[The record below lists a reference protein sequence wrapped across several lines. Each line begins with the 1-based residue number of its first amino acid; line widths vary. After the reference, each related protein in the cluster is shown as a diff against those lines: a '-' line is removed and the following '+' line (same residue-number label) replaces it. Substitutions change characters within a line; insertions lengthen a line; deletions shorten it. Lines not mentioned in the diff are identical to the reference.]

1 MYHQKLRN
9 IYTVFDTM
17 LRTMPRDRKY
27 SFDEEYRLSL
37 ETGYPI
43 SDLPLKRNL
52 HLLLTEQSFSKEQI
66 LRIAEIGC
74 RGWTENPPT
83 TSYEN
88 QGLRLQRPY
97 NGGMEEIQIWFMSEK
112 QTVGT
117 SLIHPKYGKVK
128 MHSQKPLT
136 RGELVKMLQQPTGR
150 GTGLRL
156 HTENKRRR
164 DNARRR

>member
-1 MYHQKLRN
+1 
-9 IYTVFDTM
+9 
-17 LRTMPRDRKY
+17 MPRDRKY
-27 SFDEEYRLSL
+27 SFDEEHRLSL

-83 TSYEN
+83 TSYAN

-117 SLIHPKYGKVK
+117 YLIHPKYGKGK

-156 HTENKRRR
+156 HTDNKRRR

>member
-1 MYHQKLRN
+1 
-9 IYTVFDTM
+9 M

-74 RGWTENPPT
+74 REWTEIPPT
-83 TSYEN
+83 TNYAN

-97 NGGMEEIQIWFMSEK
+97 NDGMEVIQIWFMSKK
-112 QTVGT
+112 QTVRT
-117 SLIHPKYGKVK
+117 YLNHPKYGKVN
-128 MHSQKPLT
+128 MHTIKPLT
-136 RGELVKMLQQPTGR
+136 RGEFVKMLQQPTGR

-156 HTENKRRR
+156 HTDNKRRR

>member
-1 MYHQKLRN
+1 MP
-9 IYTVFDTM
+9 IY
-17 LRTMPRDRKY
+17 RKY

-66 LRIAEIGC
+66 LRIAEIEC
-74 RGWTENPPT
+74 REWTEILPT
-83 TSYEN
+83 TSYTN

-97 NGGMEEIQIWFMSEK
+97 NDGMEVIQIWFMSKK

-117 SLIHPKYGKVK
+117 YLNYPKYGKGK
-128 MHSQKPLT
+128 MHTIESLT
-136 RGELVKMLQQPTGR
+136 RGEFVKMLQQPTGR
-150 GTGLRL
+150 GTGTRL
-156 HTENKRRR
+156 HTDNKRRR

>member
-1 MYHQKLRN
+1 MP
-9 IYTVFDTM
+9 IY
-17 LRTMPRDRKY
+17 RKY

-74 RGWTENPPT
+74 RGWTEILPT
-83 TSYEN
+83 TSYTN

-97 NGGMEEIQIWFMSEK
+97 NDGMEVIQIWFMSKK

-117 SLIHPKYGKVK
+117 YLNYPKYGKGK
-128 MHSQKPLT
+128 MHTIESLT
-136 RGELVKMLQQPTGR
+136 RGEFVKMLQQPTGR

-156 HTENKRRR
+156 HTDNKRRR

>member
-1 MYHQKLRN
+1 MP
-9 IYTVFDTM
+9 IY
-17 LRTMPRDRKY
+17 RKY

-74 RGWTENPPT
+74 REWTEILPT
-83 TSYEN
+83 TSYTN
-88 QGLRLQRPY
+88 QGLRSQRPY
-97 NGGMEEIQIWFMSEK
+97 NDSMEVIQIWFMSKK

-117 SLIHPKYGKVK
+117 YLNYPKYGKGK
-128 MHSQKPLT
+128 MHTIESLT
-136 RGELVKMLQQPTGR
+136 RGEFVKMLQQPTGR
-150 GTGLRL
+150 GTGTRL
-156 HTENKRRR
+156 HTDNKRRR